1 MFDFADFTDITKM
14 AITLLKMDGFS
25 IFFCSAGSC
34 DKGQQYQ
41 ALKTNF

>member
-25 IFFCSAGSC
+25 IFFVLLVAVI
-34 DKGQQYQ
+34 KVNNI
-41 ALKTNF
+41 KH